1 MTFLLFAARTIQ
13 IKRELNAKNYEL
25 SLITDKVNEAVKKVS
40 DQQTA
45 ITDMKNNFQN
55 YSSVFSNLGQSA
67 ALQALQS
74 QKPELFSNGSL
85 TQEGAAA
92 YSMAMTQGTNAGNA
106 LARAAQSIFDNT
118 IAAQQ
123 KAELSRLQAQQSAL
137 ETRKN
142 GLETEVQLLKEE
154 YQSYKSQAKEGV
166 QDAVPHFGLA

>member
-25 SLITDKVNEAVKKVS
+25 TLITDKVNQAVKKVN
-40 DQQTA
+40 DQTQA

-55 YSSVFSNLGQSA
+55 YSSVFQQLGQS
-67 ALQALQS
+67 QALMALKRDQGEEALNNYQAYGMALNMGS
-74 QKPELFSNGSL
+74 Q
-85 TQEGAAA
+85 A
-92 YSMAMTQGTNAGNA
+92 GTA
-106 LARAAQSIFDNT
+106 LGRAAQTIFDNT

-123 KAELSRLQAQQSAL
+123 KAELSRLQAEQTAL
-137 ETRKN
+137 ETRKT

-154 YQSYKSQAKEGV
+154 YDSYKSQAKEGV